1 MKKTGSPLPL
11 ARPGPRLYWED
22 FPAGQVRE
30 FGNMTV
36 RREDILDFAGRY
48 DPQPF
53 HLDDAAARDTPF
65 GGLVASGWHTCA
77 LAMRMMCDAYL
88 LDAASLGSPGLDN
101 LRWVAPVRP
110 DDTLRVRLTVLAAR
124 IMQSKPHIGLIDSR
138 WEVFNQHDQL
148 VLEMRGW
155 GMFARRPATQVP
167 DHGTP

>member
-1 MKKTGSPLPL
+1 MNKPDASAPPP
-11 ARPGPRLYWED
+11 RPGPRLYWED

-30 FGNMTV
+30 FGALTV
-36 RREDILDFAGRY
+36 RREDIVDFAARY

-53 HLDDAAARDTPF
+53 HLDEAAARDTPF
-65 GGLVASGWHTCA
+65 GGLVASGWQTCA

-110 DDTLRVRLTVLAAR
+110 DDMLRVRLTVLAAR
-124 IMQSKPHIGLIDSR
+124 VMQSKPHIGLIDSR

-148 VLEMRGW
+148 VLDMRGW
-155 GMFARRPATQVP
+155 GMFARRPAAPSP
-167 DHGTP
+167 DRQAP